1 METHKNGEVIANSMS
16 AKRTMPICLKPD
28 ELVIIEEYAKRNGLT
43 NYSQA
48 IEKVASKSNK

>member
-1 METHKNGEVIANSMS
+1 MS

-48 IEKVASKSNK
+48 IEKVASKSNKWSNF